1 VTPLHYSLFALEPQ
15 HGPSFSLSLLM
26 QVHEAAA
33 VVESGGDAGDAVAI
47 RRRLC
52 GGEGPVGM
60 LGGGGPVETPVH
72 QVGSPEL
79 PAPSTLPVG
88 DGCPGVRRTMSSVA
102 RGGDFGEGYSQS
114 EFFFDSTCSCA
125 PRVFA
130 APVRGRRAA

>member
-1 VTPLHYSLFALEPQ
+1 MAARVTPLHYSLFALEPQ

-72 QVGSPEL
+72 Q
-79 PAPSTLPVG
+79 
-88 DGCPGVRRTMSSVA
+88 
-102 RGGDFGEGYSQS
+102 FGR
-114 EFFFDSTCSCA
+114 CA
-125 PRVFA
+125 SGALYPT
-130 APVRGRRAA
+130 GRRRD

>member
-1 VTPLHYSLFALEPQ
+1 
-15 HGPSFSLSLLM
+15 M

-47 RRRLC
+47 C

-72 QVGSPEL
+72 QFESHEL
-79 PAPSTLPVG
+79 TEPSTLPVG
-88 DGCPGVRRTMSSVA
+88 DATDSARTTRSRTPFSIQRA
-102 RGGDFGEGYSQS
+102 R
-114 EFFFDSTCSCA
+114 A
-125 PRVFA
+125 PHAYFA